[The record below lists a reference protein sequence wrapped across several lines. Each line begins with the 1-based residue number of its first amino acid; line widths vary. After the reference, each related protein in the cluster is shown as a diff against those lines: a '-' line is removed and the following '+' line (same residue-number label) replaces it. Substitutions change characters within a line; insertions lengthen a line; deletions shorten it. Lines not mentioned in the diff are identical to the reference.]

1 MLTFPSPL
9 SPAGAQPGHLWGHP
23 DAGYCL
29 PPSCADQ
36 GGVEPG
42 KKEEGRDLS
51 GLVTGK
57 GPPMGAGGGKGEGKS
72 LSASPPPPTGP
83 RQAPLFWHSQPI
95 SWFSALSA
103 SLRLLPRPLKQQFLA
118 YVPSHSQSHR
128 LLP

>member
-57 GPPMGAGGGKGEGKS
+57 GRPMGAGGGKGEGKS
-72 LSASPPPPTGP
+72 LSASPPPTP
-83 RQAPLFWHSQPI
+83 APGRHLSSGTPSQFPGSQP
-95 SWFSALSA
+95 S
-103 SLRLLPRPLKQQFLA
+103 PLHCGCSPA
-118 YVPSHSQSHR
+118 H
-128 LLP
+128 